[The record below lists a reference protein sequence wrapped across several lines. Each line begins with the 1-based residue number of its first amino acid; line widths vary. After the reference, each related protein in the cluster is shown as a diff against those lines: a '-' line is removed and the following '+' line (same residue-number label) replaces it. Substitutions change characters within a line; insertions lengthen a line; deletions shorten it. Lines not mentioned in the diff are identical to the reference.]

1 MRTGWSRA
9 TLGALLLGMASLA
22 ACGGGGAESPFGD
35 RTADAGEDEATP
47 TRTAQGDPTT
57 VSATQ
62 ATERP
67 STTRTTTPRATVTPT
82 APASP
87 AARWV
92 TSLCSYTRDFGTISA
107 KFSEDLNLKFTGVTV
122 TGPGKTKVKTDNAM
136 LMGGDKTFMVNLP
149 EGLPS
154 GTYHVDWHALS
165 RDGHKTHG
173 SYTFTV
179 KP

>member
-1 MRTGWSRA
+1 MRTM
-9 TLGALLLGMASLA
+9 LLSAGLA
-22 ACGGGGAESPFGD
+22 AVASIALTGAACAHAHLEAAQPPIGGTVKA
-35 RTADAGEDEATP
+35 AP
-47 TRTAQGDPTT
+47 TELD
-57 VSATQ
+57 
-62 ATERP
+62 
-67 STTRTTTPRATVTPT
+67 
-82 APASP
+82 
-87 AARWV
+87 
-92 TSLCSYTRDFGTISA
+92 L

-154 GTYHVDWHALS
+154 GTYRVDWHALS